1 MRIGVIGLGA
11 IGSVVAQRL
20 ERGGLAP
27 AVAAGRRDGLPEDEY
42 DLILLCTRTADIES
56 ALGRAAPLLA
66 ADGAVVCLQNGLP
79 EERAAKIVGPR
90 RVLGAV
96 IGWSATK
103 TAAGECL
110 VTGKGKFTL
119 GGESPRLCDA
129 ALALSSVFPVR
140 QTRNLAGARWSK
152 LALNC
157 ALSTLGA
164 ISGLSL
170 GEMAARPEVRDL
182 ALRVIAEVV
191 EVAREKGVRLERVS
205 GIRPDRLIALQ
216 RPLQHA
222 AVWLAVRGRTRQRTG
237 MIALLQQGRPAGVE
251 DLNGLIDRPLNRR
264 LVEMVREIERGKR
277 KIDPRNLKEAL
288 S

>member
-11 IGSVVAQRL
+11 IGGVVVQRL
-20 ERGGLAP
+20 SRSGLAP
-27 AVAAGRRDGLPEDEY
+27 AVAAGRRDMLPEGKY

-56 ALGRAAPLLA
+56 ALGPAVPMLA
-66 ADGAVVCLQNGLP
+66 AEGAVVCLQNGLP

-90 RVLGAV
+90 RVLGGV

-103 TAAGECL
+103 TPAGEYV

-119 GGESPRLCDA
+119 GGDSPRLRDA
-129 ALALSSVFPVR
+129 VCALSNVFPVKE
-140 QTRNLAGARWSK
+140 TRNLPGARWSK

-164 ISGLSL
+164 VSGLSL
-170 GEMAARPEVRDL
+170 GEMAARSDVRNL
-182 ALRVIAEVV
+182 ALRVITEVA
-191 EVAREKGVRLERVS
+191 EVAREKGVRMESVS
-205 GIRPDRLIALQ
+205 GLRPDLLVRLPLA
-216 RPLQHA
+216 LQHA

-237 MIALLQQGRPAGVE
+237 MIGLLQQGRPAGIE
-251 DLNGLIDRPLNRR
+251 DLNALIDRPLNGR
-264 LVEMVREIERGKR
+264 LVGMVREIEQGKR
-277 KIDPRNLKEAL
+277 QIDPRNLKEAL